1 MDVLSGLVEK
11 SLVVSKAAEPEG
23 VRYRLLE
30 PIRQYA
36 MEKLEESGEA
46 EDAKRTHAEYF
57 LALAEEVEP
66 ELVGPREAEW
76 FDRLGAELDNLR
88 AALSWSQAR
97 DEAEL
102 GLRHAG
108 ALMWFWSWE
117 GLLIE
122 GCLWLEEALAQDGH
136 TSAVARAKARGAASL
151 LARAQGDLGRAKGA
165 AEEGLRL
172 SEEARTEDNRGA
184 FLFGGSPAAYFLDLL
199 ALVSGE
205 EGDHARMA
213 KLSEESLAL
222 SRQAN
227 DAPGIAN
234 SLVTLAAASCKQ
246 GDYGQ
251 GETLYEEGLN
261 ISWELDSASLRFLYL
276 SNWGYMSLLRGDHQR
291 GTALAEEAVELAKE
305 RRRAFMGSLP
315 FALDTLGWAT
325 LLDGELE
332 RAKVQFEENLTVSKR
347 LGDKGIFLISLEGL
361 PPISEVEMGF
371 EITGY

>member
-117 GLLIE
+117 GLLRE
-122 GCLWLEEALAQDGH
+122 GCLWSEEALAQDGH

-261 ISWELDSASLRFLYL
+261 ISRELDSASLRFLYL